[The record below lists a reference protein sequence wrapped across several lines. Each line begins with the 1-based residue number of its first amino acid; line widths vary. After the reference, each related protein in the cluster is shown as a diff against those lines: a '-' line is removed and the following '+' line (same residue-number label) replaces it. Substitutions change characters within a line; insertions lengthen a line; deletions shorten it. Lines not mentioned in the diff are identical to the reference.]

1 MLVVFGECD
10 DDYWRVVLWLWYH
23 RSGYICAAALRGKSM
38 AGLGQQR
45 WRIMPEEWVVMYPTS

>member
-38 AGLGQQR
+38 GQQR